1 MLFPLAAIS
10 ALRLIKH
17 LAAMALMAGVVGAF
31 LPRSLEDRQRAA
43 YFVAGPAWG
52 VAVATGFLLTWARGI
67 SLLSGWVL
75 ASLVLAIVDLQI
87 LLFAVGTEGRRT
99 PTVAALAIGTLVAI
113 VALMIYQPG

>member
-1 MLFPLAAIS
+1 MVFPLAVLS
-10 ALRLIKH
+10 VLRLIKH

-52 VAVATGFLLTWARGI
+52 VVVATGFLLTWVRGI

-75 ASLVLAIVDLQI
+75 ASLVLAIVDLQFV
-87 LLFAVGTEGRRT
+87 LFAVGTEGRRT
-99 PTVAALAIGTLVAI
+99 PSLAALAIGTLALI

>member
-1 MLFPLAAIS
+1 MELPLAAIG

-31 LPRSLEDRQRAA
+31 LPRALEDRQRAA

-52 VAVATGFLLTWARGI
+52 VAVAVGFFLTWARGI

-75 ASLVLAIVDLQI
+75 ASLVLAIVDIQVV
-87 LLFAVGTEGRRT
+87 LFAVGKDGRRT
-99 PTVAALAIGTLVAI
+99 PLTAALAIGTLVAI